1 MEYRLH
7 VPAKHATNL
16 TTTTVLHS
24 IPCDR
29 NARLKKV
36 MISSRAG
43 ITHDGTNYSQ
53 IAIKNGSTTLAV
65 RLFNAVSLAALT
77 PEELEVSNG
86 DVTSSTCLKVEYDF
100 SASGLAVDC
109 DLVLVFDTE
118 RDY

>member
-7 VPAKHATNL
+7 IPAKHAAAL

-24 IPCDR
+24 VPCDR
-29 NARLKKV
+29 LATLKKV

-53 IAIKNGSTTLAV
+53 IAIKNGSKTLAV

-77 PEELEVSNG
+77 NESLAVSNA
-86 DVTSSTCLKVEYDF
+86 DVSDATCLNVEYDF
-100 SASGLAVDC
+100 SANGLAVDC
-109 DLVLVFDTE
+109 DLVLVFETA
-118 RDY
+118 RQY

>member
-1 MEYRLH
+1 MEYRIH
-7 VPAKHATNL
+7 VPAVKTSSL
-16 TTTTVLHS
+16 GTTTVLHA

-29 NARLKKV
+29 NATLKKV
-36 MISSRAG
+36 MIASRGG

-77 PEELEVSNG
+77 PEELTVSNG
-86 DVTSSTCLKVEYDF
+86 DVTASTCLKVEYDY

-109 DLVLVFDTE
+109 DLVLVFETA
-118 RDY
+118 RQF

>member
-1 MEYRLH
+1 MQYRLH
-7 VPAKHATNL
+7 VPAEKTTSLNATS
-16 TTTTVLHS
+16 VLHS

-29 NARLKKV
+29 NAKLVKV
-36 MISSRAG
+36 FISSRAG

-53 IAIKNGSTTLAV
+53 IAIKNGTTTLAV
-65 RLFNAVSLAALT
+65 RVFNAVSLAALT
-77 PEELEVSNG
+77 NEELTVSNG

-109 DLVLVFDTE
+109 DLVLVFETE

>member
-36 MISSRAG
+36 MISSRDG

-53 IAIKNGSTTLAV
+53 IAVKNGSTTLAV

-77 PEELEVSNG
+77 TEELAVENG
-86 DVTSSTCLKVEYDF
+86 DVTSLTCLKVEYDF